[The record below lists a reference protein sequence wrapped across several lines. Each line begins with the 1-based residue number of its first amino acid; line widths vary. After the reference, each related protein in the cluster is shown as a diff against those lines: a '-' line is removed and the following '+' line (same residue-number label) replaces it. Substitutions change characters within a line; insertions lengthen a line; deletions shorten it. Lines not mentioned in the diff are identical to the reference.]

1 MELLFPIPE
10 LAHPRL
16 GDRTQG
22 DDALPFRAER
32 GFVQGVVDLVFEH
45 AGRTYFVDWKSDRLA
60 SYAPDAVARHVAE
73 TYALQ
78 AQLYALGVVRLL
90 ELRDADDHA
99 RRFGGFLYC
108 FLRGMRGD
116 EPSAGIYFHRPSWD
130 EVLGWQ
136 REMLGDAFWRLG

>member
-108 FLRGMRGD
+108 FLRGMG
-116 EPSAGIYFHRPSWD
+116 EGGGVVFQRPSWEQLRAWEND
-130 EVLGWQ
+130 LRAR
-136 REMLGDAFWRLG
+136 REWGAW

>member
-16 GDRTQG
+16 GDRTPG

-108 FLRGMRGD
+108 FLRGMG
-116 EPSAGIYFHRPSWD
+116 EGGGVVFQRPSWEQLRAWEND
-130 EVLGWQ
+130 L
-136 REMLGDAFWRLG
+136 RARMTKA